1 MVDFGAIYIYCK
13 CVIEFV
19 MKTEVVVG
27 FKGIYNC
34 ILTRSIL
41 MCCLCILSFLSLLQG
56 TLYFVGT
63 PHYKTRSYIII
74 L

>member
-1 MVDFGAIYIYCK
+1 
-13 CVIEFV
+13 

-27 FKGIYNC
+27 LKGIHTYAVNTYV
-34 ILTRSIL
+34 L
-41 MCCLCILSFLSLLQG
+41 LCILSFLSLLQE

-63 PHYKTRSYIII
+63 PHYKTRNYIII